1 MKNKIT
7 LIILILTIL
16 MAAPTITSA
25 QLVSPGVS
33 KGDIFEYN
41 YNATWNSTDPN
52 AQVTANVA
60 KLIQTQSFQIRI
72 INVTGTTVNAEVTTR
87 YRDGTT
93 KTETGF
99 VDVQSGSIHMPF
111 GTMIIAGNL
120 NANDKIYPTWD
131 QDTINQTVTR
141 TYQSGNRETNQLLV
155 ETTSENSY
163 EKTEV
168 YYDKIKG
175 IAVES
180 YYESRDTYNSQTETF
195 TETITNTNADVWTV
209 ASAPTPTATGIS
221 PTPTPTGISPTPT
234 PTPTATGIS
243 PTPTTAHA
251 PTATPIAFVF
261 SAVDWLIV
269 VIVIIIV
276 LILIILAW
284 YRRRRKPKTQQ
295 TQTTYLGTF

>member
-7 LIILILTIL
+7 LTILILTIL

-141 TYQSGNRETNQLLV
+141 TYQSGNRETNQRLV

-175 IAVES
+175 IVVES

-209 ASAPTPTATGIS
+209 ASAPTPTT
-221 PTPTPTGISPTPT
+221 
-234 PTPTATGIS
+234 TGIS
-243 PTPTTAHA
+243 PTPTTAHT
-251 PTATPIAFVF
+251 PTATAAAFVF

-269 VIVIIIV
+269 IAVIIIV
-276 LILIILAW
+276 LILIILAL